1 MNILKELWA
10 AYPLEVIAH
19 GVLVVFCAVVFAVC
33 MIGLLSREVEVDDF
47 VDAD

>member
-1 MNILKELWA
+1 MNTLKMLWE

-19 GVLVVFCAVVFAVC
+19 GVLVVFCAAVFAVC
-33 MIGLLSREVEVDDF
+33 MIGLLIDGTEVDDF